1 MANKIKGNN
10 IVIYRVTD
18 DGDVP
23 VACMRNGEILFEVD
37 EKITNSQTSAFWED
51 SIPGLTRWSIS
62 GDGLMILND
71 QWNYLYLITDVINRE
86 IFNIKAVIDNGTVEG
101 LSIIEGQS
109 FIKNL
114 ALSKT
119 FRDVATYSVQI
130 KGKGQPSIS
139 GTVVTPAGTTIIAGT
154 ALTVVNATAIEGQTT
169 FTLGGGIGKNLVYA
183 SNGGQTKSPIG
194 SAGTFNS
201 GVTWNST
208 TGVATV
214 YIPAVADEQ
223 FLFILQ

>member
-1 MANKIKGNN
+1 MAQKIKGSN

-23 VACMRNGEILFEVD
+23 FGCMKNGEVFFEVD

-51 SIPGLTRWSIS
+51 SIPSLTRWGVS
-62 GDGLMILND
+62 GDGLLLLND
-71 QWNYLYLITDVINRE
+71 QWNYLYLLTDVVNRE
-86 IFNIKAVIDNGTVEG
+86 QFNVKWVMDNGTVEG
-101 LSIIEGQS
+101 LSIIEGTM
-109 FIKNL
+109 FIRNL
-114 ALSKT
+114 VLSK
-119 FRDVATYSVQI
+119 RYNEAAMYQVQL

-169 FTLGGGIGKNLVYA
+169 FVLGGGIGKNLVYA
-183 SNGGQTKSPIG
+183 SNGGITKSPIG

-201 GVTWNST
+201 GITWDSA
-208 TGVATV
+208 TGTATV
-214 YIPAVADEQ
+214 YIPAVADES

>member
-1 MANKIKGNN
+1 MANKLKGSN
-10 IVIYRVTD
+10 IVLYRVTD

-23 VACMRNGEILFEVD
+23 FACMRNGEAFFETD

-51 SIPGLTRWSIS
+51 SIPALTRWGIS
-62 GDGLMILND
+62 GDGLITLND
-71 QWNYLYLITDVINRE
+71 QWNYLYLITDVVNRE
-86 IFNIKAVIDNGTVEG
+86 QFNVKLVFDNGTVEG
-101 LSIIEGQS
+101 LSIIEGTM
-109 FIKNL
+109 FIRNL
-114 ALSKT
+114 TLSKAY
-119 FRDVATYSVQI
+119 REVSTYQVQL

-154 ALTVVNATAIEGQTT
+154 ALTVVNVTAIDGQTT

-183 SNGGQTKSPIG
+183 SNGGITKSPVG

-214 YIPAVADEQ
+214 YIPAVADES
-223 FLFILQ
+223 FLFLLQ

>member
-1 MANKIKGNN
+1 MANTIKGSN

-23 VACMRNGEILFEVD
+23 FGCMRNGEIMFEVD

-51 SIPGLTRWSIS
+51 SIPSLTRWSIS
-62 GDGLMILND
+62 GDGLLLLNN
-71 QWNYLYLITDVINRE
+71 QWNYLYLLTDVVNRE
-86 IFNIKAVIDNGTVEG
+86 IFNVKWVMDNGTIEG
-101 LSIIEGQS
+101 LSIVEGS
-109 FIKNL
+109 MFIRNL
-114 ALSKT
+114 TLSKV
-119 FRDVATYSVQI
+119 FRDVATYQVQL

-139 GTVVTPAGTTIIAGT
+139 GTVVTPAETTIIAGT
-154 ALTVVNATAIEGQTT
+154 ALTVVNETAIEGQTT

-194 SAGTFNS
+194 SAGTFNT
-201 GVTWNST
+201 GVTWNSA

-214 YIPAVADEQ
+214 YIPAVAGES
-223 FLFILQ
+223 FLFLLQ